1 MADMNAVTQT
11 AAAVVDSAANG
22 FDVAGLLLTLVRW
35 AHYVAG
41 VLWIGHLYFFN
52 FVNANLQGDAKYPGD
67 MKKVVNPLL
76 MTRALFMFRWG
87 AMFTFLTG
95 LYMLDAL
102 YNHFGVLGMA
112 FSNLKAAYMLMGA
125 GFGTIMWFNVWFVI
139 WPRQKKI
146 IGAAQGG
153 PAVDPAVP
161 KQAAMASKINTYLS
175 VPLLLGMMGAH
186 DSNYQLPGEG
196 AGLLGG
202 VVLGLVV
209 VWLGY
214 KFAPK
219 VDTQIFKG

>member
-1 MADMNAVTQT
+1 MD
-11 AAAVVDSAANG
+11 
-22 FDVAGLLLTLVRW
+22 LLLVRW
-35 AHYVAG
+35 VHYIAG

-52 FVNANLQGDAKYPGD
+52 FVNVNLQGDAKYPPE

-95 LYMLDAL
+95 LYMLAFL
-102 YNHFGVLGMA
+102 YQSTELWMNIGTNM
-112 FSNLKAAYMLMGA
+112 KAAYMLMGA

-153 PAVDPAVP
+153 PAVDPAIP
-161 KQAAMASKINTYLS
+161 KQAALASKINTYLS
-175 VPLLLGMMGAH
+175 VPLLLGMMGGAH
-186 DSNYQLPGEG
+186 GEYQLPGAW

-202 VVLGLVV
+202 LVLGLALVYA
-209 VWLGY
+209 GY
-214 KFAPK
+214 KLAPK
-219 VDTQIFKG
+219 VDTQIYKA